1 VTFIPAQPVLLET
14 AEWEEFKAVAITQ
27 KALALSFLEYPTYYD
42 IRAIEAAQY
51 RIVLTK
57 GTPEALDFEENYKAS
72 ANARYELRVVL
83 VTTDGVPTIS
93 TIGEDAPSGAAMV
106 AGRDGAG
113 KTRALM
119 LDANGRL
126 TTIALPGALSTYTT
140 TEAKIENPTP
150 APVKPTEGGPWSYVG
165 QVAIQ
170 GMFYWFWGSP

>member
-1 VTFIPAQPVLLET
+1 VTFIPAQQVLLET
-14 AEWEEFKAVAITQ
+14 DDWTEFKASVITQ
-27 KALALSFLEYPTYYD
+27 KGLTLSFLEYPTYYD
-42 IRAIEAAQY
+42 IRAVEAAHY
-51 RIVLTK
+51 RIVLQK
-57 GTPEALDFEENYKAS
+57 GTPDALDFEENYKAG
-72 ANARYELRVVL
+72 ANQRYDLRVVL
-83 VTTDGVPTIS
+83 VTTGGVPTIS
-93 TIGEDAPSGAAMV
+93 AIGEDAPSGAAMV
-106 AGRDGAG
+106 AGRDDAG

-150 APVKPTEGGPWSYVG
+150 APVKPAEGGPWSYVG